1 MNSRSTWLNHTRE
14 YLKQDVKG
22 RKYFRVHK
30 NIHDHSPFEDSKHL
44 SNRTIKLKEKEF
56 ASLSP
61 TNKNNQ
67 NSIKTKY
74 FEDKDLTQQLL
85 QKDTELRLL
94 RQLYKEANQK
104 LESVDK
110 IKVIESNLRGISN
123 DVKNNTRVLP
133 QVDSFVLEKSPNGK
147 FTPLPELNNKR
158 NKSTTNVKSG
168 LFPDVA
174 SHSIFKQHRYTKNRP
189 KIVFGNPITG
199 MISPL
204 I

>member
-30 NIHDHSPFEDSKHL
+30 NNHDQSPFEDTKHI
-44 SNRTIKLKEKEF
+44 SNRTIKLNEKNYT
-56 ASLSP
+56 SMSP
-61 TNKNNQ
+61 TNKNTQKNPQ
-67 NSIKTKY
+67 TGY
-74 FEDKDLTQQLL
+74 FEDKDLTKQLL

-104 LESVDK
+104 LRSVEK
-110 IKVIESNLRGISN
+110 IKVIENNLRGIGV
-123 DVKNNTRVLP
+123 DEKNNNRGLP
-133 QVDSFVLEKSPNGK
+133 QVDSFVHEKSPNGK
-147 FTPLPELNNKR
+147 YSPLPELNNKR
-158 NKSTTNVKSG
+158 NQSTPNVKSG
-168 LFPDVA
+168 LLPEVL

-199 MISPL
+199 IITPMI
-204 I
+204 